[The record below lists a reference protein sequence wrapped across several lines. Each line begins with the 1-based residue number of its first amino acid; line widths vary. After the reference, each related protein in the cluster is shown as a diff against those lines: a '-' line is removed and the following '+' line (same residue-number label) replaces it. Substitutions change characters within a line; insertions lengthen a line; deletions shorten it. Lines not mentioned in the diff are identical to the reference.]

1 MALAGEMIA
10 LGGLAPCAAAGRARA
25 ETALADGRAAEV
37 FGRMVSALGGPDD
50 FVRHSARYLPRAP
63 VIKVCT
69 AERSGHVVGMNARQV
84 GIAVVALGGGR
95 TRADDAIDASV
106 GLSDVIDV
114 GARIRA
120 GSPLCI
126 VHAAS
131 DAAADAAIDMV
142 RRAIRIDDRAPVDRP
157 VVLERVVP

>member
-1 MALAGEMIA
+1 
-10 LGGLAPCAAAGRARA
+10 
-25 ETALADGRAAEV
+25 
-37 FGRMVSALGGPDD
+37 
-50 FVRHSARYLPRAP
+50 
-63 VIKVCT
+63 
-69 AERSGHVVGMNARQV
+69 MNARQV

-114 GARIRA
+114 GAGIRA

-131 DAAADAAIDMV
+131 DDDADVAIDMV
-142 RRAIRIDDRAPVDRP
+142 RRAIRIGERAPVEKP
-157 VVLERVVP
+157 VIIERVVQ